1 MSIKSAVT
9 VSLVEE
15 AAGGPFVFW
24 NDLPAACK
32 MASELGFDAIELF
45 APDHGAVDDA
55 DLKALLEEY
64 DLNLAAVGTG
74 AGMIIEKLS
83 LTDPDAD
90 RREQAI
96 HFVKTMIDLGG
107 PLGAPA
113 IIGSIQGR
121 WGGYVKKDRAL
132 GWLAEA
138 LERLGKHAYQ
148 YRVPVIYE
156 PLNRYETNLINT
168 MSDGAY
174 FIEQS
179 GLANVR
185 LLADLF
191 HMNIEEDHIAHGL
204 QAAVKHLGHVH
215 FVDSSRKAAGY
226 GHINFKP
233 IAAMLKVIGYDKY
246 VSAEAFPWPNPEDAA
261 KQTMEA
267 FNKHFK

>member
-15 AAGGPFVFW
+15 AAGGPFIFW
-24 NDLPAACK
+24 NDLPAACQK
-32 MASELGFDAIELF
+32 ASELGFDAIELF

-55 DLKALLEEY
+55 ELKALLEENN
-64 DLNLAAVGTG
+64 LNLAAVGTG
-74 AGMIIEKLS
+74 AGMIIEELS

-90 RREQAI
+90 RRDQAI

-121 WGGYVKKDRAL
+121 CGGYVKRDRAL

-138 LERLGKHAYQ
+138 LEQLGKHAYQ
-148 YRVPVIYE
+148 YRVPVLYE
-156 PLNRYETNLINT
+156 PLNRYETNLINKI
-168 MSDGAY
+168 SDGVY

-179 GLANVR
+179 GVGNVM

-191 HMNIEEDHIAHGL
+191 HMNIEEDDIPHRL
-204 QAAVKHLGHVH
+204 QGAAKHLGHVH
-215 FVDSSRKAAGY
+215 FVDSNRKAAGCGHMNY
-226 GHINFKP
+226 GP
-233 IAAMLKVIGYDKY
+233 IAATLQEIGYDKY
-246 VSAEAFPWPNPEDAA
+246 VSAEALPFPNPEDAA
-261 KQTMEA
+261 KLTIDS
-267 FNKHFK
+267 FNKYFR